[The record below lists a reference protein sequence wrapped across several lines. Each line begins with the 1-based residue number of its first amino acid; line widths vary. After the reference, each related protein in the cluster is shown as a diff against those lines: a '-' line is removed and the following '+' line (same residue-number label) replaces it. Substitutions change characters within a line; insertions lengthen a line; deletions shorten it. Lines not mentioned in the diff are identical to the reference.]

1 MIPRNRRIINLS
13 AIEGNMRLLRSVTPS
28 TAKMM
33 AVVKADGYGH
43 GAAETAEAAI
53 RGGADMLAVASV
65 GEGKKLREAGINV
78 PILVLGAVTE
88 TDAAEGVSNNLIQ
101 TVCSPEMVQWCEQ
114 AASEAKKQTEV
125 HLKIDTGMGRIG
137 VRNEPER
144 DDVLST
150 LKQSSHVKLSGTFT
164 HFSDADG
171 DEDGKQYTRE
181 QFQRF
186 LKLTDPLP
194 KDIIRHCCNSA
205 AIHRFP
211 EMSLDMVRAGISLYG
226 YPPVQTTLPL
236 LPCMK
241 WCADISY
248 IKEIPEGSCI
258 SYGRTFRSEKP
269 LRAAT
274 VTCGYGDGYFRSAGY
289 EGYVLIHGKRA
300 KILGRVCMDQMI
312 VDISDIEN
320 VSVGEEAVLIG
331 RDGEEEISAEDIASW
346 AGTIS
351 YEVLLSV
358 GSRVDR
364 IFQ

>member
-1 MIPRNRRIINLS
+1 MK
-13 AIEGNMRLLRSVTPS
+13 LLRSVTPS

-65 GEGKKLREAGINV
+65 GEGKKLRETGINV

-101 TVCSPEMVQWCEQ
+101 TVCSPEMVRWCEQ
-114 AASEAKKQTEV
+114 AASNAKKQTEV

-137 VRNEPER
+137 VRNESER
-144 DDVLST
+144 DDVLKV
-150 LKQSSHVKLSGTFT
+150 LNKSSHVKLSGAFT

-171 DEDGKQYTRE
+171 DANGMRYTRE

-186 LKLTDPLP
+186 LKLTDPL
-194 KDIIRHCCNSA
+194 KNVIRHCCNSA

-226 YPPVQTTLPL
+226 YPPVQTDLPL
-236 LPCMK
+236 MPCMK

-248 IKEIPEGSCI
+248 IKEIPEGSYI

-274 VTCGYGDGYFRSAGY
+274 ITCGYGDGYFRSAGKD
-289 EGYVLIHGKRA
+289 GYVLIHGKRA

-331 RDGEEEISAEDIASW
+331 RDENETISAEDIASW

-351 YEVLLSV
+351 YEILLSV